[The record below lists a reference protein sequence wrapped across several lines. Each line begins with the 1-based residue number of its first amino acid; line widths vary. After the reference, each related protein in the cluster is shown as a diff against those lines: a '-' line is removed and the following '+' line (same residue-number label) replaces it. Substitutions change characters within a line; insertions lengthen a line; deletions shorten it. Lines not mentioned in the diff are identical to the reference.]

1 MKVKTFLATTLISA
15 IGGAIVGSQ
24 LSWNIE
30 TWQCGLVSP
39 GADKVCRLEN
49 MDAIWRGVNSGFILG
64 GAGSAIVA
72 LRRRASFAYGIYER
86 RRYLQ
91 LYPPVKK
98 PKEDKED
105 NQESDDFNWDWLSA
119 GLVGATVLFA
129 LSEPVRNTVGRQID
143 IATTK
148 PSVKIEELFATPKS
162 VGNLAICA
170 AEGNCLAD
178 GSGKHSSLYL
188 QGGHYDPAN
197 GVFNRGFC
205 SDQGRGK
212 DMTDADT
219 KCVQRMQSRLSR
231 LTKLFS
237 ATGVPAESHVE
248 AFINATDQWN
258 QASPR
263 VSDNF
268 AKNYATALRQRL
280 PVSDAIALA
289 RVESF
294 RNWQGQLDA
303 SGLRRVCSNWTS
315 SLKQEVGLDGL
326 EVGSETWMKNC
337 IGYDQGRRQKA
348 IKATLQFHSLP
359 SSASSPRPKQEQSS
373 VSNTLVD
380 IKQINPR
387 IVVAI
392 PYATP
397 NNFLKKQVYPVN
409 KCLLLKPVA
418 ENLSAVQEEL
428 EKRGLGLKVWDCYR
442 PLSVQKKM
450 WKLLPDPRYVANPAK
465 GSNHNRGTA
474 IDLTL
479 VDSNGKE
486 LKMPTRFDDF
496 TEKAHR
502 SNTTS
507 NTQAL
512 RNSKLLETVMEKHR
526 FTSIQTEWWHFDN
539 KSVGNAPVLNEP
551 IK

>member
-1 MKVKTFLATTLISA
+1 MA
-15 IGGAIVGSQ
+15 
-24 LSWNIE
+24 
-30 TWQCGLVSP
+30 
-39 GADKVCRLEN
+39 
-49 MDAIWRGVNSGFILG
+49 
-64 GAGSAIVA
+64 
-72 LRRRASFAYGIYER
+72 
-86 RRYLQ
+86 
-91 LYPPVKK
+91 
-98 PKEDKED
+98 
-105 NQESDDFNWDWLSA
+105 
-119 GLVGATVLFA
+119 
-129 LSEPVRNTVGRQID
+129 
-143 IATTK
+143 
-148 PSVKIEELFATPKS
+148 
-162 VGNLAICA
+162 
-170 AEGNCLAD
+170 
-178 GSGKHSSLYL
+178 
-188 QGGHYDPAN
+188 
-197 GVFNRGFC
+197 
-205 SDQGRGK
+205 
-212 DMTDADT
+212 DADI

-268 AKNYATALRQRL
+268 AKNYAQALRQRL

-418 ENLSAVQEEL
+418 ENLSSVQQEL
-428 EKRGLGLKVWDCYR
+428 ETQGLGLKVWDCYR

-474 IDLTL
+474 VDLTL

-486 LKMPTRFDDF
+486 LKMPTAFDNF
-496 TEKAHR
+496 TEKANR

-507 NTQAL
+507 KTQALKNRKANRSNRTPNTQAL
-512 RNSKLLETVMEKHR
+512 KNSELLLYVMRKHN
-526 FTSIQTEWWHFDN
+526 FTEIKTEWWHFDSQ
-539 KSVGNAPVLNEP
+539 SVNNAPILSNS
-551 IK
+551 IN